1 MNAPLIDAPAL
12 LARLDRVR
20 VVDCSHELTQ
30 PETGAAL
37 YRQGHVP
44 GAVHAHLDRDLSG
57 PTTGHNGR
65 HPLPAPDV
73 LARWLGAQGIAPSTP
88 VVAYDRAGGLFAA
101 RLWWLLRWL
110 GHDAVQVLDG
120 GWDAWLAAGGH
131 VAIGT
136 EQHAAC
142 DYVPR
147 RVREE
152 MRVDAA
158 FVECNLHT
166 GEAVLVDA
174 RAAERYAGRQEPID
188 LQAGHIPGALNRP
201 CSQNLQAN
209 GRFKPRE
216 ALAAEWRAVLGTIDP
231 ARLVSQCG
239 SGVTACHNLLAMEH
253 AGLGLARLY
262 PGSWSEWCSDSAR
275 PVATGMG

>member
-1 MNAPLIDAPAL
+1 MSSPLIDALSL
-12 LARLDRVR
+12 LATLDRVR
-20 VVDCSHELTQ
+20 VVDCSHDLMQ
-30 PETGAAL
+30 PDAGAAL
-37 YRQGHVP
+37 YRQAHVP
-44 GAVHAHLDRDLSG
+44 GAMHAHLDRDLSG
-57 PTTGHNGR
+57 PITGRNGR
-65 HPLPAPDV
+65 HPLPAPEV
-73 LARWLGAQGIAPSTP
+73 LVRWLGAQGIAPSTP
-88 VVAYDRAGGLFAA
+88 VVAYDRSGGLFAA

-120 GWDAWLAAGGH
+120 GWDAWLAAGGR
-131 VAIGT
+131 VSSDIERPAV
-136 EQHAAC
+136 C
-142 DYVPR
+142 DYTPR
-147 RVREE
+147 CVRDE

-158 FVECNLHT
+158 FVERNLST
-166 GEAVLVDA
+166 REAVLVDA

-216 ALAAEWRAVLGTIDP
+216 ALATEWRAVLGTIDT

-239 SGVTACHNLLAMEH
+239 SGVTACHNLLAMEQ

-262 PGSWSEWCSDSAR
+262 PGSWSEWCSDPAR